1 MVAQTNTQVGLT
13 AAEVQARIQAGQQNE
28 PAPAL
33 TRSVKQIFRDNLLTW
48 FNLINL
54 ILGGLV
60 FITGSYKNLLF
71 LGVAIVSTGIGIF
84 QEIRSKRQVD
94 KMSLLSEAT
103 YRVKRDGQVTTMHQ
117 DGIVQD
123 DLLLVS
129 RGDQLPV
136 DAVILETAGI
146 EVDESQITGEATAI
160 AKANGDALVSGSF
173 LVSGQAVVQVTAV
186 GHKSFISQLSSEA
199 STATATNSSQL
210 LKTIN
215 RIIKVLTI
223 VILPLGAILM
233 ISRLM
238 GHSNLNQ
245 AILGTVAAMV
255 GMIPEG
261 LVLLTSVSLAVS
273 AMNLARKRVLV
284 RELPSIEGLARVDV
298 LCLDKT
304 GTITSGQL
312 KLTQIVP
319 LNGTSIEH
327 LRPLLGGLV
336 RVVGDDNETAQ
347 ALKNALP
354 DPGWTATRVMPFS
367 SARKWSGAVLPQG
380 NFVMGAPEFML
391 KRVPAD
397 IVKQM
402 RTYAQSGYRVLGI
415 AQTTQLEADDLGEVT
430 LMGLVLIEDELRPNA
445 QTTFQYFKNQDV
457 ALKVISGDNPVTVA
471 NIAQRAGIDGSDRL
485 VDMSQLAAPI
495 DYDELVATYTV
506 FGRVTPTQKK
516 QLVIA
521 WQRAGHTVAMT
532 GDGVNDILALR
543 QADCGIAMAGGSEAA
558 KSIADFVLVNANFD
572 AMLSV
577 LNEGRR
583 VINNIER
590 VASLYLIKT
599 MYSVV
604 LSLIFIFMASGY
616 PFQPIQLTPISTLT
630 VGIPSFFLALEPNYQ
645 RITGQ
650 FMKQVMVIAL
660 PAAICVVTYI
670 MLIFGV
676 GGGELGLSYAQTS
689 TLSVLLTGAVCFVAL
704 LMVAR
709 PLNRLKIGL
718 VVAMAV
724 CFAVAVLFMG
734 KLFSLVSLFDWQL
747 ALYYLPL
754 LVTVYPFFYLVQEL
768 LGKRV
773 FAKIK
778 WR

>member
-1 MVAQTNTQVGLT
+1 MVAHTDTQIGLT
-13 AAEVQARIQAGQQNE
+13 VAEAQARIQAGQQNE

-33 TRSVKQIFRDNLLTW
+33 TRSVKQIFRANLLTW

-94 KMSLLSEAT
+94 QMSLLSEAT
-103 YRVKRDGQVTTMHQ
+103 YRVKRDGQVVTMHQ

-160 AKANGDALVSGSF
+160 AKVNGDALVSGSF

-186 GHKSFISQLSSEA
+186 GHKRFISQLSSEA
-199 STATATNSSQL
+199 SIATATNSSQL

-215 RIIKVLTI
+215 RMIKVLTI

-233 ISRLM
+233 VSRLM

-284 RELPSIEGLARVDV
+284 RELPAIEGLARVDV

-304 GTITSGQL
+304 GTITSGRL

-319 LNGTSIEH
+319 LNGTSVEQ
-327 LRPLLGGLV
+327 LQPLLGGLV
-336 RVVGDDNETAQ
+336 RVIGDDNETAQ
-347 ALKNALP
+347 ALKNALS
-354 DPGWTATRVMPFS
+354 DPGWQATRVMPFS

-391 KRVPAD
+391 KRVPDDVAQ
-397 IVKQM
+397 QM
-402 RTYAQSGYRVLGI
+402 TTYAQSGYRVLGV
-415 AQTTQLEADDLGEVT
+415 AQTSRLEADDLGDVT
-430 LMGLVLIEDELRPNA
+430 LMGLILIEDELRPNA

-471 NIAQRAGIDGSDRL
+471 NIAQRAGIDGSDQL

-495 DYDELVATYTV
+495 DYDQLVTTYTV
-506 FGRVTPTQKK
+506 FGRVTPVQKK
-516 QLVIA
+516 RLVIA

-599 MYSVV
+599 MYSVA

-676 GGGELGLSYAQTS
+676 GGELGLSYAQTS
-689 TLSVLLTGAVCFVAL
+689 TLSVILTGAVCFVAL

-718 VVAMAV
+718 VVVMAA

-734 KLFSLVSLFDWQL
+734 RLFSLVSLFDWQL
-747 ALYYLPL
+747 TLYYLPL
-754 LVTVYPFFYLVQEL
+754 LLTVYPFFYLVQEL